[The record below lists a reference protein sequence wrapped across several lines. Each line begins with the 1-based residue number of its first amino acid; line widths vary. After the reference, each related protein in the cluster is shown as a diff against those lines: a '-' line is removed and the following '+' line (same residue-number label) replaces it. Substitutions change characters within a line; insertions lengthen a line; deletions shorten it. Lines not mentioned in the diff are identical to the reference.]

1 MKKTWYHANIC
12 ILSCILVTKTPES
25 KPVEPT
31 DTVEPKTGV
40 QYAVEPEENK
50 DKKLSMIFF
59 AT

>member
-1 MKKTWYHANIC
+1 
-12 ILSCILVTKTPES
+12 VTKTPES